1 MASQVGMTIVHAS
14 IAVLY
19 ASEQYAAM
27 YTFIL
32 IFIVLFNSGSGN
44 VTFIILGEICIDKA
58 LGVVFAVMWF
68 MEVLMTFTISY
79 MIDSKLGIVYTFVI
93 YAVLNL
99 ASSLFDIIIVKE
111 TRGKSVQQLE
121 QLYRAKSKVEVEL
134 KT

>member
-32 IFIVLFNSGSGN
+32 IFIVLFNSGSAN

-79 MIDSKLGIVYTFVI
+79 MIDSKLGYCIHFRDLRSVEPGFESFRYHHCERNKRQI
-93 YAVLNL
+93 
-99 ASSLFDIIIVKE
+99 SS
-111 TRGKSVQQLE
+111 
-121 QLYRAKSKVEVEL
+121 AA
-134 KT
+134 